1 MFKSDNLSGLTN
13 VPLARSNL
21 GIFNATSTQIGI
33 IQLATYSDISAT
45 GSLIKS
51 TAPKHVYDAIQEFAT
66 IPLTSVISA
75 LDEVTFK
82 VDNKFNE
89 FGSNETSKAL
99 ARFNLGISDA
109 AIANKGLIEIAP
121 NSSIVDYPTA
131 GTHTDN
137 SVTPALLALA
147 LPNLIAKESSGIGG
161 DVGYIRLP
169 NDLTLQWTKVPM
181 SSKSYPVSVTLPVPI
196 DTLSMILPSY
206 TRDLTNPSSISA
218 VTSYTHTTIVSG
230 GKIIGFNQVVGFPG
244 AGGTITY
251 PSSTGTGYG
260 HTWFFVIGKINP

>member
-1 MFKSDNLSGLTN
+1 MPLTKAKSQVIDIQNISDALAQDSGNPGANGILDYIQTQITTANNFAITSINDVETALNVDITTINTVLSNNGITNLTAGSIMFKSDNLSGLTN

-89 FGSNETSKAL
+89 FGSNETS
-99 ARFNLGISDA
+99 
-109 AIANKGLIEIAP
+109 
-121 NSSIVDYPTA
+121 
-131 GTHTDN
+131 
-137 SVTPALLALA
+137 
-147 LPNLIAKESSGIGG
+147 
-161 DVGYIRLP
+161 
-169 NDLTLQWTKVPM
+169 
-181 SSKSYPVSVTLPVPI
+181 
-196 DTLSMILPSY
+196 
-206 TRDLTNPSSISA
+206 
-218 VTSYTHTTIVSG
+218 
-230 GKIIGFNQVVGFPG
+230 
-244 AGGTITY
+244 
-251 PSSTGTGYG
+251 
-260 HTWFFVIGKINP
+260 